1 VGFQACLNTN
11 CASNRLHRA
20 GIPHVQSRL
29 ASPTPD
35 IPLQSGQNPDLPR
48 TCLGVSKADSFPST
62 IHQLPLRG
70 GKGWPTLGPFQL
82 QKLVG
87 ETISY
92 HSGGLK
98 NPSPGETPKGGLGD
112 RECGHKTEARGHSF
126 THPPLANSPQHSGS
140 TYPWAKTFFL
150 SESSFLAQR
159 EPGLKPRSRWGLSVV
174 ENGSLLSHQPA
185 ALQPWDRPVSQQPLL
200 AASFRLQHR
209 LCPPVP
215 GRPWSLSSQKANHS
229 QGRRES
235 EIPVFWKEGLA

>member
-1 VGFQACLNTN
+1 MGFQACLNTN

-62 IHQLPLRG
+62 IHQFPLRG

-159 EPGLKPRSRWGLSVV
+159 EPGLKPRSRWGS
-174 ENGSLLSHQPA
+174 ECGRERKPPFSPTRCSA
-185 ALQPWDRPVSQQPLL
+185 ALGQAGLS
-200 AASFRLQHR
+200 AASAGSKLS
-209 LCPPVP
+209 PTTSSVSPS
-215 GRPWSLSSQKANHS
+215 PWASMEPEFP
-229 QGRRES
+229 ES
-235 EIPVFWKEGLA
+235 